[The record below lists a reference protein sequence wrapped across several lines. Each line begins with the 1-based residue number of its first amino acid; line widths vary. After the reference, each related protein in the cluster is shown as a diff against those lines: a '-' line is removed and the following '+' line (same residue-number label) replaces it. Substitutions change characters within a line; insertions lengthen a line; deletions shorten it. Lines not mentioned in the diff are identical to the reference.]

1 MRRSFPLAFF
11 LLAAVALADEPVK
24 NVPRPGYVPPVLKG
38 IKGEGVARHS
48 GPIPFPAADEAWQRV
63 TSKHFDFVSAAGEKR
78 TREMAEQLETLAAAL
93 GRLNPRFDVVRSE
106 RTHVYVFA
114 RKSEV
119 QPYFD
124 MLVSRADAHVNGL
137 FVSQKNNTA
146 IIMLAGNSRDDRTPF
161 HELVH
166 WLIESH
172 SQPPLW
178 LEEGLAEVFGNAEM
192 RSGFLYAGAG
202 VQRHMDALKTRDM
215 PLANVFRIERESD
228 AYNLPEGQAV
238 FYAKSWAV
246 VDWLFRNGNGNAKF
260 YDFFRDVEHG
270 APVETALQQRYGIT
284 MKELERNVGAY
295 GGRLAHPVFAVKVPI
310 PEADKTLTSAAL
322 DRAQLLDE
330 LGRFFMFFEE
340 MAGEAER
347 HFRAALDI
355 DPRHA
360 RALASIAVL
369 RANAKLYDDAAALF
383 EKAIAADAKDAQI
396 RLDYAEA
403 LMQNEIGPLAESE
416 EVVPEDA
423 PRFRKARALA
433 QAAQDLGADPAR
445 ALADLGTSYLVE
457 DAANLGPG
465 IAALEKVHALL
476 PARTDVTLHLFS
488 MSRRSGRPSEELFK
502 QLESAR
508 SPQVKFAARAI
519 VVRQDLARTNE
530 LLKAGKYDEAA
541 AILRA
546 LAASSPDGD
555 TKADFEHKAAD
566 VAKAA
571 ESNRQIGAYND
582 AVELVNKGKYAA
594 ARKTLAELLT
604 TATDPMVIRDAKK
617 LQAELKGRKDLK

>member
-1 MRRSFPLAFF
+1 MRRSFLLAF
-11 LLAAVALADEPVK
+11 LLAAAALADEPVK

-38 IKGEGVARHS
+38 IEGEGRARHS

-63 TSKHFDFVSAAGEKR
+63 TSTHFDFISAAGEKR
-78 TREMAEQLETLAAAL
+78 TREMAEQLETLASAL
-93 GRLNPRFDVVRSE
+93 GRLNPRFDVNRGE
-106 RTHVYVFA
+106 RTRVYVFA

-137 FVSQKNNTA
+137 FVSQKSNSA
-146 IIMLAGNSRDDRTPF
+146 IIMLAGSTRDDRTPF

-166 WLIESH
+166 WLIESR

-178 LEEGLAEVFGNAEM
+178 LEEGLAEVFGHAEM

-202 VQRHMDALKTRDM
+202 VQRHMDALRTHDM

-228 AYNLPEGQAV
+228 AYNVPEGQAV

-246 VDWLFRNGNGNAKF
+246 VDWLFRNGGRDNAKF

-270 APVETALQQRYGIT
+270 TAVESALQQRYGISV
-284 MKELERNVGAY
+284 KDLERNVAAY
-295 GGRLAHPVFAVKVPI
+295 GGRLARPVFAAKVAI
-310 PEADKTLTSAAL
+310 PETDKTVTSAAL
-322 DRAQLLDE
+322 GRAQLLYE

-347 HFRAALDI
+347 HFRAALDL

-369 RANAKLYDDAAALF
+369 RANAKLYDEAAALF
-383 EKAIAADAKDAQI
+383 EKAIAADPKDAQI
-396 RLDYAEA
+396 QLDYAEA
-403 LMQNEIGPLAESE
+403 LMKNEIGPLAESE

-433 QAAQDLGADPAR
+433 QAALDLGADPAR
-445 ALADLGTSYLVE
+445 ALAALGTSYLVE
-457 DAANLGPG
+457 DDPAPG
-465 IAALEKVHALL
+465 IAALEKVHAML
-476 PARTDVTLHLFS
+476 PARTDVALHLFS
-488 MSRRSGRPSEELFK
+488 MLRRGGRPSEELFK
-502 QLESAR
+502 QLDAAR
-508 SPQVKFAARAI
+508 SPQVRFAARAI
-519 VVRQDLARTNE
+519 IVRQDLARTNE
-530 LLKAGKYDEAA
+530 LLKAGKYDDAA

-555 TKADFEHKAAD
+555 AKADFEHKAAD

-571 ESNRQIGAYND
+571 ESNRQIGVYND
-582 AVELVNKGKYAA
+582 AIALVNKGKYAA
-594 ARKTLAELLT
+594 ARKTLAELLA
-604 TATDPMVIRDAKK
+604 TATDPIVIRDAKK

>member
-11 LLAAVALADEPVK
+11 LLAAAALADEPVK
-24 NVPRPGYVPPVLKG
+24 NVPQPGYVPPVLKG
-38 IKGEGVARHS
+38 IKGEGVARRS

-124 MLVSRADAHVNGL
+124 MLVSRPDAHVNGL
-137 FVSQKNNTA
+137 FVSQKNNSA
-146 IIMLAGNSRDDRTPF
+146 IIMLAGNARDDRTPF

-166 WLIESH
+166 WLIESR

-178 LEEGLAEVFGNAEM
+178 LEEGLAEVFGHAEM

-202 VQRHMDALKTRDM
+202 VQRHMDVLRSHDM
-215 PLANVFRIERESD
+215 PLENVFRIERESD

-246 VDWLFRNGNGNAKF
+246 VDWLFRNGNEKF

-284 MKELERNVGAY
+284 LKDLERSVVAY
-295 GGRLAHPVFAVKVPI
+295 GGRLARPVFAAKVPI
-310 PEADKTLTSAAL
+310 PETDKTVTSAAL
-322 DRAQLLDE
+322 DRAQLLYE
-330 LGRFFMFFEE
+330 LGRFLMFFEE
-340 MAGEAER
+340 LAGESER
-347 HFRAALDI
+347 HFRAALAI

-396 RLDYAEA
+396 QLDYAEA

-433 QAAQDLGADPAR
+433 QTALDLGADPAR

-457 DAANLGPG
+457 NDPAPG

-476 PARTDVTLHLFS
+476 PARTDVALHLFS

-519 VVRQDLARTNE
+519 VVRQDLARTND
-530 LLKAGKYDEAA
+530 LLKAGKYDDAA

-571 ESNRQIGAYND
+571 ESNRQISVYND

-594 ARKTLAELLT
+594 ARKALTELLA

>member
-1 MRRSFPLAFF
+1 MLIFA
-11 LLAAVALADEPVK
+11 LLAAAALADEPVK

-63 TSKHFDFVSAAGEKR
+63 TSKHFDFISAAGEKR
-78 TREMAEQLETLAAAL
+78 TREMAEQLETLASAL
-93 GRLNPRFDVVRSE
+93 GRLNPRFDVSRSE

-114 RKSEV
+114 RKNEA

-124 MLVSRADAHVNGL
+124 MLVSRPDAHVNGL
-137 FVSQKNNTA
+137 FVSQKSNSA
-146 IIMLAGNSRDDRTPF
+146 IIMLAGNGRDDRTPF

-166 WLIESH
+166 WLIESR

-178 LEEGLAEVFGNAEM
+178 LEEGLAEVFGHAEM
-192 RSGFLYAGAG
+192 RSGFLYAGEG

-215 PLANVFRIERESD
+215 PLENVFRIVRESD
-228 AYNLPEGQAV
+228 AYNVPEGQAV

-246 VDWLFRNGNGNAKF
+246 VDWLFRNGGNGNAKF

-270 APVETALQQRYGIT
+270 APVETALQQRYGISI
-284 MKELERNVGAY
+284 KELERNVAAY
-295 GGRLAHPVFAVKVPI
+295 GGRLARPVFAAKVPI
-310 PEADKTLTSAAL
+310 PEADKTLTSAPLA
-322 DRAQLLDE
+322 RAQLLYE

-355 DPRHA
+355 EPRHA

-369 RANAKLYDDAAALF
+369 RANTKLYDDAAALF

-396 RLDYAEA
+396 QLDYAEA

-433 QAAQDLGADPAR
+433 QAALDLGADPAR
-445 ALADLGTSYLVE
+445 SLADLGTSYLVE
-457 DAANLGPG
+457 NDPAPG
-465 IAALEKVHALL
+465 IAALEKVHAMQ
-476 PARTDVTLHLFS
+476 PARTDVALHLFS
-488 MSRRSGRPSEELFK
+488 MLRRSGRPSEELFK
-502 QLESAR
+502 QLDAAR
-508 SPQVKFAARAI
+508 SPQVRFAARSI
-519 VVRQDLARTNE
+519 IVRQDLARTNE
-530 LLKAGKYDEAA
+530 LLKAGKYDDAA

-582 AVELVNKGKYAA
+582 AIALVNKGKYAA
-594 ARKTLAELLT
+594 ARKTLTELLA
-604 TATDPMVIRDAKK
+604 TATDPIVIRDAKK